1 MKDYI
6 LGVDLGGTNIKAA
19 AYRLGSY
26 EKVGEKRLPTQ
37 VEGGWEHV
45 LDRVLAA
52 LEELLRQTPRERVL
66 CVGMGVPGL
75 LDIEG
80 GVSRF
85 SPNFPQW
92 EDVPVAAWLGERLGL
107 PVFID
112 NDVRVNL
119 YGEWLFGAGRGLEN
133 LVLLTLG
140 TGLGSGIVLDGRVVE
155 SHALAISR
163 AGCEIV
169 TAQLGDAA
177 GMLGAA
183 VYGARRVGEGA
194 RM

>member
-19 AYRLGSY
+19 AYRLESY
-26 EKVGEKRLPTQ
+26 EKVGDDWGKITAQMVSDACDAGDATARAV
-37 VEGGWEHV
+37 VEETG
-45 LDRVLAA
+45 
-52 LEELLRQTPRERVL
+52 ELLGFGLVNVINLFNPQAIV
-66 CVGMGVPGL
+66 VG
-75 LDIEG
+75 G
-80 GVSRF
+80 GMS
-85 SPNFPQW
+85 
-92 EDVPVAAWLGERLGL
+92 AAGERL
-107 PVFID
+107 
-112 NDVRVNL
+112 
-119 YGEWLFGAGRGLEN
+119 
-133 LVLLTLG
+133 LG
-140 TGLGSGIVLDGRVVE
+140 PARRVVE

-183 VYGARRVGEGA
+183 VYGARRMGEGA

>member
-1 MKDYI
+1 MNERKDYI

-19 AYRLGSY
+19 AYRLDSY

-37 VEGGWEHV
+37 VEGGWE
-45 LDRVLAA
+45 R
-52 LEELLRQTPRERVL
+52 LLGPAR
-66 CVGMGVPGL
+66 
-75 LDIEG
+75 
-80 GVSRF
+80 
-85 SPNFPQW
+85 
-92 EDVPVAAWLGERLGL
+92 
-107 PVFID
+107 
-112 NDVRVNL
+112 
-119 YGEWLFGAGRGLEN
+119 
-133 LVLLTLG
+133 
-140 TGLGSGIVLDGRVVE
+140 RVVE

-183 VYGARRVGEGA
+183 VYGARRTGEGA

>member
-19 AYRLGSY
+19 AYRLESY

-37 VEGGWEHV
+37 VEGGWEH
-45 LDRVLAA
+45 
-52 LEELLRQTPRERVL
+52 VL

-92 EDVPVAAWLGERLGL
+92 EDVPVAAWLGERL
-107 PVFID
+107 
-112 NDVRVNL
+112 
-119 YGEWLFGAGRGLEN
+119 
-133 LVLLTLG
+133 LG
-140 TGLGSGIVLDGRVVE
+140 PARRVVE

-183 VYGARRVGEGA
+183 VYGARRMGEGA

>member
-1 MKDYI
+1 MKERKDYI

-19 AYRLGSY
+19 AYRLESY

-45 LDRVLAA
+45 LGRVLAA

-75 LDIEG
+75 LDIEA

-92 EDVPVAAWLGERLGL
+92 EDVPVAAWLGERL
-107 PVFID
+107 
-112 NDVRVNL
+112 
-119 YGEWLFGAGRGLEN
+119 
-133 LVLLTLG
+133 LG
-140 TGLGSGIVLDGRVVE
+140 PARRVVE

-177 GMLGAA
+177 GMLAPAA
-183 VYGARRVGEGA
+183 WGRAPGCEPQKKFPVLMFFSCCCPILMAQRGTQVLVKLRYRS
-194 RM
+194 

>member
-19 AYRLGSY
+19 AYRLESY

-45 LDRVLAA
+45 LGRVLAA

-66 CVGMGVPGL
+66 CVGH
-75 LDIEG
+75 
-80 GVSRF
+80 
-85 SPNFPQW
+85 
-92 EDVPVAAWLGERLGL
+92 
-107 PVFID
+107 
-112 NDVRVNL
+112 
-119 YGEWLFGAGRGLEN
+119 GRARPR
-133 LVLLTLG
+133 
-140 TGLGSGIVLDGRVVE
+140 RVVE

-183 VYGARRVGEGA
+183 VYGARRMGEGA

>member
-19 AYRLGSY
+19 AYRLESY
-26 EKVGEKRLPTQ
+26 EKVGDDWGKITAQMVSDACDAGDATARA
-37 VEGGWEHV
+37 V
-45 LDRVLAA
+45 
-52 LEELLRQTPRERVL
+52 LEETGELLGFGLVNVVNLFNPQAIV
-66 CVGMGVPGL
+66 VG
-75 LDIEG
+75 G
-80 GVSRF
+80 GMS
-85 SPNFPQW
+85 
-92 EDVPVAAWLGERLGL
+92 AAGERL
-107 PVFID
+107 
-112 NDVRVNL
+112 
-119 YGEWLFGAGRGLEN
+119 
-133 LVLLTLG
+133 LG
-140 TGLGSGIVLDGRVVE
+140 PARRVVE

-183 VYGARRVGEGA
+183 VYGARRTGEGA

>member
-19 AYRLGSY
+19 AYRLESY

-37 VEGGWEHV
+37 VEGGWDHV
-45 LDRVLAA
+45 LGRVLAA

-75 LDIEG
+75 LDIEA

-92 EDVPVAAWLGERLGL
+92 EDVPVAAWLGERLLARPAGWWRAMPWPSPGRGAKSSPPSWGTPPGCWGL
-107 PVFID
+107 PSTAPAAW
-112 NDVRVNL
+112 
-119 YGEWLFGAGRGLEN
+119 EM
-133 LVLLTLG
+133 TP
-140 TGLGSGIVLDGRVVE
+140 
-155 SHALAISR
+155 
-163 AGCEIV
+163 GCEPQKKFPVLMFFSCCCPILM
-169 TAQLGDAA
+169 AQRGTQVPVKLHG
-177 GMLGAA
+177 
-183 VYGARRVGEGA
+183 RR
-194 RM
+194 